1 LSLSIYSIRIS
12 VFREE
17 GIENNVYGW
26 CTSNITSEVLEDWQN
41 EQILPVGEKSFG
53 ASVGTCA
60 PGSFPD
66 LSSRIFCLLGSL
78 SRPSVS
84 EAELS
89 DLNCPIFSFKFPFPV
104 LALFKEEFPSLSGG
118 NG

>member
-1 LSLSIYSIRIS
+1 MRITVGIR
-12 VFREE
+12 EK
-17 GIENNVYGW
+17 GIENNGYSW
-26 CTSNITSEVLEDWQN
+26 YTSNITSEVLEDWQK

-53 ASVGTCA
+53 ASIANCA

-66 LSSRIFCLLGSL
+66 LWSIIFCLLVSL

-89 DLNCPIFSFKFPFPV
+89 DLNCPIFSFNFTFPV
-104 LALFKEEFPSLSGG
+104 LALFKEELPSLSGG
-118 NG
+118 GNG